1 MLNRADKQYG
11 HHGKRGDEKMR
22 QQRRIWHLVIAL
34 LVILM
39 MTGCSTKETATKK
52 DRIKVGIMLSDVG
65 LGDQSF
71 SDSAFRGL
79 MKARDELGIIFD
91 YRELKDTKTYE
102 QGLKE
107 LIEDSNDV
115 VIGLGFM
122 VQEDLEKVAKQYPKQ
137 RFILVDSVSDL
148 PNVTSITFKEDEGSF
163 LAGVVAA
170 LTTKTNRLG
179 FIGGADV
186 PLIRKFA
193 AGFEKGVHAVKRSAS
208 VHIVYAGDFGNDKLG
223 AQIAREM
230 FDQKSDVVYTAAG
243 FTGVGALREAEA
255 RGVYAIGVDSDQY
268 FYAEKAV
275 VTSMVK
281 NVDVALFRVL
291 KQYVE
296 KGELPTGTVQLGLA
310 ENGVGLAPIRVIPWD
325 AQKQQLLEQWKQ
337 NIVDGK
343 VATK

>member
-1 MLNRADKQYG
+1 MNTMKEE
-11 HHGKRGDEKMR
+11 GDEQMK
-22 QQRRIWHLVIAL
+22 QQRSIWHLVISL
-34 LVILM
+34 LVMFM
-39 MTGCSTKETATKK
+39 MMAGCSTKETAAKK

-91 YRELKDTKTYE
+91 YRELKDMKTYE

-107 LIEDSNDV
+107 LIEDGSDI

-170 LTTKTNRLG
+170 LATKTNNVG
-179 FIGGADV
+179 FIGGDDV

-193 AGFEKGVHAVKRSAS
+193 EGFEKGVHAVNPSAS
-208 VHIVYAGDFGNDKLG
+208 VHTVYAGDFGNDKLG
-223 AQIAREM
+223 ANIAKDM
-230 FDQKSDVVYTAAG
+230 FAKKCDVVYTAAG

-255 RGVYAIGVDSDQY
+255 HGAYAIGVDSDQY

-281 NVDVALFRVL
+281 NVDVALFNVL
-291 KQYVE
+291 KEYVQ
-296 KGELPTGTVQLGLA
+296 KGKLPTGTVELGLA

-325 AQKQQLLEQWKQ
+325 EQKQELVEQWKQ
-337 NIVDGK
+337 KVIDGQ
-343 VATK
+343 VATR